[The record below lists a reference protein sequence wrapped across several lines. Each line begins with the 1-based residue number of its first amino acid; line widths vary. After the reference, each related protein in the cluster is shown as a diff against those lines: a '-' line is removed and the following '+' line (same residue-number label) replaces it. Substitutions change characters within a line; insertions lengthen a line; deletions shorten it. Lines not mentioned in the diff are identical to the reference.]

1 MTWWNAN
8 SELEANIAELQGDLE
23 DSKDALRKNDYT
35 IKALKDPLRV
45 EMFSH
50 LKVGVKDTG
59 AETIRVHFDW
69 DANRKKIVIG
79 YCGEHRNIS
88 SR

>member
-35 IKALKDPLRV
+35 IKALKELKRPEEEAIRRGKPLEEIVSRRV
-45 EMFSH
+45 LEEM
-50 LKVGVKDTG
+50 
-59 AETIRVHFDW
+59 
-69 DANRKKIVIG
+69 
-79 YCGEHRNIS
+79 RNAVPV
-88 SR
+88 